1 MGEIGGGRE
10 GEIFGP
16 ATYLT
21 QRTLRAER
29 NSEFRRSANVRKCE
43 CGGRADGLH
52 RPIKRF
58 RLEWLSDPI
67 G

>member
-10 GEIFGP
+10 GEIFG
-16 ATYLT
+16 
-21 QRTLRAER
+21 LREV
-29 NSEFRRSANVRKCE
+29 RSLW
-43 CGGRADGLH
+43 GGRADGLH
-52 RPIKRF
+52 RPIERF